1 MVKPPKLTMAQV
13 YTLRRIANGTEYVM
27 NGNGKHADEHRR
39 DPGRAYGYRPVKAP
53 SIPALYRLGL
63 VNFINPKSALRQPQ
77 HSHRLQLTETG
88 RMILTLTKD
97 RTE

>member
-1 MVKPPKLTMAQV
+1 MKAPTLTMAQV
-13 YTLRRIANGTEYVM
+13 YTLRRMANGTEYTM
-27 NGNGKHADEHRR
+27 TGNGKSADENRR
-39 DPGRAYGYRPVKAP
+39 DPHRAFGYRPVKAR

-88 RMILTLTKD
+88 RIILTLTKD